1 MLEGEQQSD
10 SVLPS
15 VEEAASLVPGPGSMT
30 WRISGD
36 ARILTTAGYALLLQ
50 VAHPT
55 VGAGVAEHSNFRQD
69 PWGRLFRT
77 LDYTTIMV
85 YGDHELAAET
95 GRRVRNMH
103 KHIKGELPGG
113 GRYYALE
120 PQAYAW
126 VHATLA
132 DAIITG
138 HQHFGLRLNR
148 GQIETFWAEW
158 RQLGRLVGVRESE
171 LPESWAAFRGYF
183 DCVVDEELEDNETV
197 HEVVES
203 LGAPA
208 APPLPLLGGR
218 VWRVARLPAA
228 RIGRLATIGM
238 LPPRLRDRLGLPWTR
253 SQDLQLRAL
262 AGASRRARPLMP
274 ETARNFGPNYL
285 RWRRDAIER
294 GEVAS
299 GSDTPVAA

>member
-1 MLEGEQQSD
+1 MPDPEQQSD

-15 VEEAASLVPGPGSMT
+15 VEEAATLVPGPESIT

-36 ARILTTAGYALLLQ
+36 ARILATAGYALMLQ

-85 YGDHELAAET
+85 YGGHELAAET

-103 KHIKGELPGG
+103 KHIKGTLPGG
-113 GRYYALE
+113 DSYYALE
-120 PQAYAW
+120 PTAYAW

-132 DAIITG
+132 DAIVTG
-138 HQHFGLRLNR
+138 HHHFGLRLNR
-148 GQIETFWAEW
+148 GQIEAFYAEW
-158 RQLGRLVGVRESE
+158 RRLGRLVGVRESE
-171 LPESWAAFRGYF
+171 LPENWAAFRDYF
-183 DCVVDEELEDNETV
+183 DRMIDEELVSNETV
-197 HEVVES
+197 HDVVES

-218 VWRVARLPAA
+218 AWRVARLPAA
-228 RIGRLATIGM
+228 RIGRLATIGL
-238 LPPRLRDRLGLPWTR
+238 LPPRLRDRLGLPWSR

-285 RWRRDAIER
+285 RWRRDAIAR

-299 GSDTPVAA
+299 GSGTPVPA

>member
-1 MLEGEQQSD
+1 MPEPEQQVD

-15 VEEAASLVPGPGSMT
+15 AAEAADLVPAPGSIT

-36 ARILTTAGYALLLQ
+36 ARILTTAGYALMLQ

-85 YGDHELAAET
+85 YGGPELAAET

-103 KHIKGELPGG
+103 KHIKGTTPDGE
-113 GRYYALE
+113 RYYALE
-120 PQAYAW
+120 PGAYAW

-132 DAIITG
+132 DAIVTG
-138 HQHFGLRLNR
+138 HRHFGLQLDR
-148 GQIETFWAEW
+148 GEIETFYTEW
-158 RQLGRLVGVRESE
+158 RRLGRLVGVRESD
-171 LPESWAAFRGYF
+171 LPETWAGFRDYF
-183 DCVVDEELEDNETV
+183 DRTVAEKLADNETV
-197 HEVVES
+197 HDVVES

-228 RIGRLATIGM
+228 RVGRLATIGL
-238 LPPRLRDRLGLPWTR
+238 LPPMLRNRLALPWSR
-253 SQDLQLRAL
+253 VSDVELRTL
-262 AGASRRARPLMP
+262 AAASRRSRPLMP
-274 ETARNFGPNYL
+274 ASARNFGPSYL
-285 RWRRDAIER
+285 RWRRDAIAR

-299 GSDTPVAA
+299 GSGSPVPA